1 MNIER
6 QKLKIKKDDTTEN
19 RLNMQQVR
27 ISPQDRHRVEADD
40 QIKEGDRRKFKTEE
54 FKKNIKNK
62 CSVEANTTDGE

>member
-62 CSVEANTTDGE
+62 CGVEANTTDGE